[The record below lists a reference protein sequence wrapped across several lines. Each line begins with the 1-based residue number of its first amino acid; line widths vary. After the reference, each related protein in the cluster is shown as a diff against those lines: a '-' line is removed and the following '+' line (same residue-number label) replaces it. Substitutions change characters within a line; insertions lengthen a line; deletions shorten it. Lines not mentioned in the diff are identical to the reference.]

1 MPQRDPNSPHA
12 IARRQACRNPI
23 DISWKPKAA
32 KPLPIPAESRA
43 IDKAKVMCF
52 GLRLL
57 RSCFVLNTKGYGR
70 VSRVQ
75 GSPELSQLSLSL
87 SSSDPSSVRQ
97 SSAVARASFN
107 PASRKFPPEVN
118 PARRATARGPGQ
130 GTNSLTSH
138 ALARDLLT
146 SEG

>member
-43 IDKAKVMCF
+43 IDKAKVMA
-52 GLRLL
+52 
-57 RSCFVLNTKGYGR
+57 GYGR